1 VPGKN
6 QEGLTPKAEGHRLY
20 AAVPRQT
27 QPRHQ
32 RHDPGGLSDVPE
44 AHTFGEDEGEALMLA
59 VDAFEAAL
67 CMYIDNRRDIPQALT
82 DKAARQICNCAGVD

>member
-1 VPGKN
+1 
-6 QEGLTPKAEGHRLY
+6 
-20 AAVPRQT
+20 
-27 QPRHQ
+27 
-32 RHDPGGLSDVPE
+32 
-44 AHTFGEDEGEALMLA
+44 MLA